1 MSKIVSRLSSKA
13 QTVIPREIRAH
24 LQLKP
29 GDRLRYRRTDAGVL
43 IEKDDDLAED
53 PFATFREWSTPEDD
67 EAYAS
72 L

>member
-13 QTVIPREIRAH
+13 QTVIPREIRAY
-24 LQLKP
+24 LKLKP

-53 PFATFREWSTPEDD
+53 PFATFWEWATPEDD